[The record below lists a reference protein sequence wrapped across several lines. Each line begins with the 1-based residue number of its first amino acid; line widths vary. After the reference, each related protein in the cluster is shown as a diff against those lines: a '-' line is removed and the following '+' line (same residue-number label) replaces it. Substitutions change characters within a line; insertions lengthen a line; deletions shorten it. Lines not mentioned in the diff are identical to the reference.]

1 MSATATMTLGMILKS
16 FIKSGGAQKTTN
28 AISDMSA
35 NSLIEY
41 SSAAR
46 VEPIVVVDTRL
57 TGYDFTTDVLKTLN
71 SRFIAL
77 YLSAGS
83 MVSDVGRVK
92 TVKALDKIN
101 PSRSL
106 SFNLANNILFNAM
119 STGLEDAEIIP
130 IGVVENPMDGLAEP
144 VNNPFENL
152 VQLPTYS
159 AEALVDLHYHEAKK
173 PNGNGKG
180 KDGKNGNGNEEPE
193 AKLPSRYTVNG
204 AKNSTDLTTV
214 ANLSVGQLVTLNI
227 GDGDANRD
235 IQVSI
240 QFTSYPTD
248 PMTIKR
254 ILKWTEKDNRLSAR
268 LNAWRAGELD
278 FWRDIVFMRDI
289 YTERLQALME
299 DRTGLFRLMTSRM
312 NKNILSG
319 ILSMTPSVGTIS
331 SVMVVAE
338 DTIAE
343 VEDELDATFDDFRT
357 RQNFMNRTGVQFLAV
372 VDPISEMVK
381 IYTYTRPK
389 ADVYSVKQLKAASKS
404 AGGDIAE
411 IVKLLTPAGGARNF

>member
-1 MSATATMTLGMILKS
+1 MSALTLGMILTN
-16 FIKSGGAQKTTN
+16 FIKSGGAQKTAN

-101 PSRSL
+101 PSRSV

-119 STGLEDAEIIP
+119 SSGNEDIDVAP
-130 IGVVENPMDGLAEP
+130 IGVVNNPMEGLAEP
-144 VNNPFENL
+144 VNNPFANL
-152 VQLPTYS
+152 AALPTYS
-159 AEALVDLHYHEAKK
+159 AEAMVDFHYHEAPAKQAGK
-173 PNGNGKG
+173 GKG
-180 KDGKNGNGNEEPE
+180 KDGKEDNNSNTSEQP
-193 AKLPSRYTVNG
+193 KPRYTVNS
-204 AKNSTDLTTV
+204 AKNATDLTTV

-227 GDGDANRD
+227 GDGEAARD

-248 PMTIKR
+248 PLTIKR

-278 FWRDIVFMRDI
+278 FWRDVVFMRDI

-312 NKNILSG
+312 NKNMLSG

-338 DTIAE
+338 DTISE
-343 VEDELDATFDDFRT
+343 VEDELDSSFDDFRT

-389 ADVYSVKQLKAASKS
+389 ADIYSVKQLKAASKS